1 MKGIVIYCKKDG
13 KKTKA
18 TITEIEAPLK
28 LQVKKDDYA
37 EIQNTIKFN
46 KIATKQI
53 QHQRTLKHKPNP
65 TVKTTNFTE
74 GNNLLEKSPTPERST
89 YIERLRATKNPSIRT
104 NKTNL
109 NSYKTNKKKIQ
120 EKSRSLRL
128 TV

>member
-13 KKTKA
+13 KKTEA

-53 QHQRTLKHKPNP
+53 
-65 TVKTTNFTE
+65 
-74 GNNLLEKSPTPERST
+74 
-89 YIERLRATKNPSIRT
+89 
-104 NKTNL
+104 
-109 NSYKTNKKKIQ
+109 
-120 EKSRSLRL
+120 
-128 TV
+128 